1 MKRTTHLE
9 MNRRTHRAWLLV
21 APLFATVLLAMTAVA
36 QTVNEGGPAPAFR
49 LQDQNGNWHTL
60 DDYRGRW
67 VALYFYPR
75 ADSPSCTVQ
84 ACAFRDDIFKFK
96 SLNVSVVGVSLDAV
110 AVQQAFAEKN
120 SLPFPLLSDVGSATA
135 RVYGVLNEY
144 GPIRMAVRETFII
157 APDGTIARHYD
168 RVDPE
173 AHSQQVLTDLRRLLH
188 RAQNG
193 S

>member
-1 MKRTTHLE
+1 
-9 MNRRTHRAWLLV
+9 MNDKNMLGLNRWTLTARLLV
-21 APLFATVLLAMTAVA
+21 APLFAAVLLATAAVA
-36 QTVNEGGPAPAFR
+36 QTVNEGGQAPAFR

-75 ADSPSCTVQ
+75 ADSPSCTAQ

-96 SLNVSVVGVSLDAV
+96 SLNVAVVGVSLDAV

-193 S
+193 G

>member
-1 MKRTTHLE
+1 MKRISNLD
-9 MNRRTHRAWLLV
+9 MNRWTRRAWLLV
-21 APLFATVLLAMTAVA
+21 APLLAAVLLAVTAVA
-36 QTVNEGGPAPAFR
+36 QTVDQGGPAPAFR

-60 DDYRGRW
+60 EDYRGRW

-75 ADSPSCTVQ
+75 ADSPSCTAQ

-96 SLNVSVVGVSLDAV
+96 SLNVAVVGVSLDAV
-110 AVQQAFAEKN
+110 AVQRAFAEKN

-173 AHSQQVLTDLRRLLH
+173 AHSRQVLTDLRRLLH

>member
-1 MKRTTHLE
+1 MKHTSILGA
-9 MNRRTHRAWLLV
+9 NRRTSTARLGAALLL
-21 APLFATVLLAMTAVA
+21 AAVLLAAAAVA
-36 QTVNEGGPAPAFR
+36 QTVNEGGPAPDFR
-49 LQDQNGNWHTL
+49 LQDQNGKWHAL

-75 ADSPSCTVQ
+75 ADSPSCTAQ

-96 SLNVSVVGVSLDAV
+96 ALDVAVVGVSLDAV
-110 AVQQAFAEKN
+110 AVQRAFAEKH
-120 SLPFPLLSDVGSATA
+120 SLPFPLLSDVGSETA

-173 AHSQQVLTDLRRLLH
+173 AHSRQVLTDLRRLLH

-193 S
+193 R